1 MGCMPHPGIIKI
13 EKRQP
18 VLIHLSRPYD
28 FNRKATNLSI
38 ERSSD
43 RLNGA
48 QREPQKFV

>member
-1 MGCMPHPGIIKI
+1 MPHPEIIKI
-13 EKRQP
+13 GKRQP

-48 QREPQKFV
+48 QRLY